1 MARYEALFQV
11 CDISIKNPVESEVN
25 IVRTLREISSDFA
38 SISSVKIASFPSD
51 FQTHFHE
58 TITRNGV
65 CYTYNMLHHKDL
77 FKNTMIPY
85 LRFPRT
91 VERSNWTVF
100 GYETNEPITYP
111 ERIMGSGKEA
121 EIEITLRMRKKD
133 VDFACRSSGNGFR
146 LTIHSPDELPQTLS
160 YFYRIP
166 FNVETLISV
175 EPRVMSTSRNLQHY
189 KPKQRQC
196 FFAGEKQLKFFKA
209 YTQSNCKLECFTSKI
224 LWRIFKKK
232 LIVVN
237 IFMVSFCS
245 GKMRMCK
252 IFPPTHVWNQNL

>member
-1 MARYEALFQV
+1 MNSADLAHYEALFQV
-11 CDISIKNPVESEVN
+11 CDISIKKTVETEVD
-25 IVRTLREISSDFA
+25 IVKNLQEIASDFA
-38 SISSVKIASFPSD
+38 SISSVKVASFPSE
-51 FQTHFHE
+51 FHTLFHE

-65 CYTYNMLHHKDL
+65 CHTYNMLHHNDL
-77 FKNTMIPY
+77 FKSTMTPY

-91 VERSNWTVF
+91 APRSNWTVF
-100 GYETNEPITYP
+100 GYETNEPLTYP

-121 EIEITLRMRKKD
+121 EMEITLRMRKKD
-133 VDFACRSSGNGFR
+133 VDFACRSSGSGFR

-175 EPRVMSTSRNLQHY
+175 EPRVMTTSRNLRDY

-209 YTQSNCKLECFTSKI
+209 YSQSNCKLECFTSKI
-224 LWRIFKKK
+224 
-232 LIVVN
+232 
-237 IFMVSFCS
+237 S
-245 GKMRMCK
+245 
-252 IFPPTHVWNQNL
+252 